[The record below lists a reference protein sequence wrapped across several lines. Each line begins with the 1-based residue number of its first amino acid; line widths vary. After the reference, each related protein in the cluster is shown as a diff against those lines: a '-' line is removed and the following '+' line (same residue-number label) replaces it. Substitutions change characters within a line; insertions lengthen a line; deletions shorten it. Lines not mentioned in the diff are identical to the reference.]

1 VTRVTIVGA
10 GNMGRGIGTRVV
22 AGGHQVEIVDR
33 DPADAR
39 RLAEDLGGSAAALDP
54 GAPFGGEV
62 VILAVYYPGRLPA
75 LGVGGG
81 LGRWGSAGP
90 HPLGQARDSV
100 DHVHDQVEAVQVVQR
115 GARMPARAAS
125 VGRRRGARG
134 APPGTSA

>member
-22 AGGHQVEIVDR
+22 AGGHQVEIVGR
-33 DPADAR
+33 DPGGCAASR
-39 RLAEDLGGSAAALDP
+39 RDLGGSAAALDP